1 MFYIHVSFI
10 VYIWASSHDDW
21 DLSIVEEANWKFG
34 MTTSTTGYAICVLF
48 FVRHNKIENNFYT
61 FI

>member
-1 MFYIHVSFI
+1 MFDIHVSFI

-34 MTTSTTGYAICVLF
+34 MTTFDHWLCHMCTF
-48 FVRHNKIENNFYT
+48 FCKAQ
-61 FI
+61 